1 MSPIFVIYPDLVVFV
16 KIATLKGPLCHLIW
30 IFPKT
35 GGRSQYL
42 PFSPK
47 SPLSKGRLCHVIGT
61 FAKLWRE
68 CAIFAILAKFAFF
81 VKIATFKLP
90 LCHLIWNFAKT
101 LVNVRHTRQI
111 YHLAK
116 IATLRGNPLLP
127 HMNIR
132 QTLAEFSPFLP
143 TRAFLDMSPKKY

>member
-1 MSPIFVIYPDLVVFV
+1 MSLIFVIYPDLAVFV

-47 SPLSKGRLCHVIGT
+47 SPLSKGRLCHVMGT

-68 CAIFAILAKFAFF
+68 CAIFAIFAKFAFF
-81 VKIATFKLP
+81 VIIATFKLP
-90 LCHLIWNFAKT
+90 LCHLIWNFGKT
-101 LVNVRHTRQI
+101 LVNVRLIRQI

-116 IATLRGNPLLP
+116 IAILRGNPLLP

-132 QTLAEFSPFLP
+132 QTLAKFSPFLP
-143 TRAFLDMSPKKY
+143 TRAFLDMSPKRY